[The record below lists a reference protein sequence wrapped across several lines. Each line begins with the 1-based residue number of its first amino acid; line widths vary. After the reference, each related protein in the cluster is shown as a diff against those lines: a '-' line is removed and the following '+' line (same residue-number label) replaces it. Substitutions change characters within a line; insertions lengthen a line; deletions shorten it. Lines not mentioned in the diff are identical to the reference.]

1 MKTIVLVPQGAEYKA
16 VRRGLG
22 QTSPIAVQAIP
33 IGIDPVTRWLKTQ
46 EIQADRILV
55 MGLCGALAP
64 ELNAG
69 DAVVY
74 TSCQTPAGEVWAM
87 MAGVEALGRTVR
99 GVTSDRVLTTAQEK
113 QGLAHLGEVVDME
126 GIAIARAFPGRMAMV
141 RVVSDSAAQDLPDL
155 SGAIDQA
162 GRLQPF
168 PMAKAMLKQPQLSLK
183 LISGSLKALKVL
195 EGLAAAIDGI

>member
-1 MKTIVLVPQGAEYKA
+1 MNTLVLVPQGAEYQA

-22 QTSPIAVQAIP
+22 PTSSFAVRAIP

-46 EIQADRILV
+46 EINADRILV

-74 TSCQTPAGEVWAM
+74 RSCQSPEGEIWPM
-87 MAGVEALGRTVR
+87 GEGFGALGQPVR

-113 QGLAHLGEVVDME
+113 QGLAQLGEVVDME
-126 GIAIARAFPGRMAMV
+126 GMAIVRAFPGKAIMV

-155 SGAIDQA
+155 SGAIDQD
-162 GRLQPF
+162 GRLRAF

-183 LISGSLKALKVL
+183 LIRGSLKALKVL
-195 EGLAAAIDGI
+195 EGLAAAINRM